1 MIQTICFRR
10 PDSHKRWFFLFFWES
25 FLVASK
31 ETLVCFIYKKRICI
45 FSERLILEN
54 REWMSVMLRCNA
66 WRVSAW
72 TWRERSGN
80 VNFRENSVIRGGLRV
95 LIATKHVRFCSQFV
109 VFGWILVFFFPFF
122 FFSCVFGAAFKASS
136 RHPLQDVEDADAV
149 DGDEG
154 GEVGRDVDPLQRG
167 SRRVEGLQRLAFLH
181 VPPLDDKQREKD
193 GEIVET
199 LWAENAVAQIKRRG
213 RRFRS
218 QASRFHWFPLVMLS
232 YDTDIVW
239 DVSEGCCVPCS

>member
-122 FFSCVFGAAFKASS
+122 FPLRFWSS
-136 RHPLQDVEDADAV
+136 VQSVVTPPSAGCR
-149 DGDEG
+149 GC
-154 GEVGRDVDPLQRG
+154 RCCRWWRRWRSRTRRG
-167 SRRVEGLQRLAFLH
+167 SSSARF
-181 VPPLDDKQREKD
+181 PS
-193 GEIVET
+193 
-199 LWAENAVAQIKRRG
+199 G
-213 RRFRS
+213 RRSAAPRLS
-218 QASRFHWFPLVMLS
+218 PRPTTGWQTERERWRDRWNALSRERCGTNQKERTKV
-232 YDTDIVW
+232 
-239 DVSEGCCVPCS
+239 